1 VGGKRGGVNEEE
13 DERGGG
19 CDQSQVV
26 DGADDGSD
34 DEGLAVGD
42 GTCACG
48 LAPLSGGSGG

>member
-1 VGGKRGGVNEEE
+1 MGGKRGGVNEEE

-42 GTCACG
+42 GTCACS